1 MHPDEI
7 NTYKRARPFRPFRLV
22 LVDGESF
29 VVPSP
34 ENVLATEPMVFVGT
48 DYDASGFPENVRAFS
63 PESVVKVEVLPAL
76 DKAS

>member
-22 LVDGESF
+22 LADGESF

-34 ENVLATEPMVFVGT
+34 ENILATEPMVFVGT
-48 DYDASGFPENVRAFS
+48 DFDPTGVPEHLRAFS
-63 PESVVKVEVLPAL
+63 PESVVRVEVLPAL